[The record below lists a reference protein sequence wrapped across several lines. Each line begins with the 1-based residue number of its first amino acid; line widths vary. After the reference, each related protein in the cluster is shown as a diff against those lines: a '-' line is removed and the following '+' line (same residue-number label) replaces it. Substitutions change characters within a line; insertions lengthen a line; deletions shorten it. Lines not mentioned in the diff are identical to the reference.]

1 MYLKVRN
8 LCSPVVNMRRAS
20 RIIVSIDCSGFSYYF
35 HLRRSLINSTKPASA
50 RARPSLP
57 CPVAHSAILVLTL
70 SRSYCTA
77 GNCKFLLLH
86 DGKSDDSVKNFF
98 VDVHDA

>member
-1 MYLKVRN
+1 M
-8 LCSPVVNMRRAS
+8 
-20 RIIVSIDCSGFSYYF
+20 
-35 HLRRSLINSTKPASA
+35 
-50 RARPSLP
+50 P
-57 CPVAHSAILVLTL
+57 CPVAPSAILVLTL